1 MLNALCILIL
11 SGLLA
16 GSGQAAER
24 RLLLEKVDVTGSQR
38 LPSAFLERELHLAP
52 GVEVTE
58 EELTADRNRLLGT
71 GLFQSVQFFLSK
83 GQNPGQARLK
93 IELVDD
99 PGVFGTWAWGGSLGL
114 TQDQSSSDQLG
125 GEFNPLSARAQIIS
139 RNLFNSLHRASGA
152 VDYDGQGI
160 LRGFHVA
167 YGFPRFSKESVQFDA
182 RMEAADAQARYL
194 EILGFGARG
203 QAYWTFDQEQ
213 GSSLQY
219 GLAIY
224 MNNRGQRFSLPGFPR
239 TLIGPKIG
247 LYQENRLLSFRP
259 STGYA
264 YGASVILNS
273 QGLKKM
279 GYELEGALTENL
291 FGQSTFT
298 LQLQGMSVGFESLSY
313 RGSLRWEQPL
323 PILDEASDPGIYLQ
337 FTHGADHYKAF
348 RYEGRE
354 ARLGL
359 RFHSAGLIADIAIAF
374 RTLPDSMQDV
384 LEQEW
389 EP

>member
-1 MLNALCILIL
+1 MLKALCILIL
-11 SGLLA
+11 PALLA

-38 LPSAFLERELHLAP
+38 LPTAFLERELRLLP

-83 GQNPGQARLK
+83 GQNPGQARLN

-139 RNLFNSLHRASGA
+139 RNLFNSLHRASAA

-160 LRGFHVA
+160 MRGFHVA
-167 YGFPRFSKESVQFDA
+167 YGFPRFSQESVQFDA

-194 EILGFGARG
+194 DILGFGARG
-203 QAYWTFDQEQ
+203 QAYWTFDQDN
-213 GSSLQY
+213 GTRIQY

-247 LYQENRLLSFRP
+247 LYRENRLLSFRP
-259 STGYA
+259 SEGYS

-279 GYELEGALTENL
+279 GYELEGAVTENI
-291 FGQSTFT
+291 FGPSMLTAQVQA
-298 LQLQGMSVGFESLSY
+298 LSVGFESLSY

-323 PILDEASDPGIYLQ
+323 PILEAASDPGIYLQ
-337 FTHGADHYKAF
+337 FTHGTDQYKDF
-348 RYEGRE
+348 RFEGRE
-354 ARLGL
+354 ARLGI
-359 RFHSAGLIADIAIAF
+359 RFHSAGLIADIALAF
-374 RTLPDSMQDV
+374 RTLPESMKDV

>member
-1 MLNALCILIL
+1 MLKVLCILIL
-11 SGLLA
+11 PGILA

-24 RLLLEKVDVTGSQR
+24 RLLLEEVDVTGSQR
-38 LPSAFLERELHLAP
+38 LPTAFLERELQITP
-52 GVEVTE
+52 GMEVSE
-58 EELTADRNRLLGT
+58 EELAADRNRLLGT

-114 TQDQSSSDQLG
+114 TQDQSSSDQLA

-139 RNLFNSLHRASGA
+139 RNLFNSLHRASAA

-160 LRGFHVA
+160 MRGFHVA

-194 EILGFGARG
+194 DILGFGSRG
-203 QAYWTFDQEQ
+203 QAYWTFDQDN
-213 GSSLQY
+213 GTSLQY

-239 TLIGPKIG
+239 TLIGPKVGI
-247 LYQENRLLSFRP
+247 YQENRLLSFRP
-259 STGYA
+259 SEGYA

-279 GYELEGALTENL
+279 GYELEGAVTENL
-291 FGQSTFT
+291 FGQSMLTA
-298 LQLQGMSVGFESLSY
+298 QVQGLSVGFETLSY
-313 RGSLRWEQPL
+313 RGSLRWEQPF
-323 PILDEASDPGIYLQ
+323 PILDEASDPGLYLQ
-337 FTHGADHYKAF
+337 FTHGVDHYKDF
-348 RYEGRE
+348 RYDGRE

-359 RFHSAGLIADIAIAF
+359 RFHSAGLIADIALSF
-374 RTLPDSMQDV
+374 RTLPESMKDV

>member
-1 MLNALCILIL
+1 MLKALCILIL
-11 SGLLA
+11 PGLLA

-24 RLLLEKVDVTGSQR
+24 RLLLEKVDVTGSSR
-38 LPSAFLERELHLAP
+38 LPSAFLERELHLTA
-52 GVEVTE
+52 GTEVTE

-114 TQDQSSSDQLG
+114 TQDQSSSENLG
-125 GEFNPLSARAQIIS
+125 EEFNPLSARAQLIS
-139 RNLFNSLHRASGA
+139 RNLFNSLHRASAG

-160 LRGFHVA
+160 MRGFHVA
-167 YGFPRFSKESVQFDA
+167 YGFPRFSQESVQFDA

-194 EILGFGARG
+194 DILGFGSRG
-203 QAYWTFDQEQ
+203 QAYWTFDQSN
-213 GSSLQY
+213 GTSIQY

-239 TLIGPKIG
+239 TLIGPKVG
-247 LYQENRLLSFRP
+247 LHSENRLLSFRP
-259 STGYA
+259 SAGYA
-264 YGASVILNS
+264 YSASVILNS
-273 QGLKKM
+273 QGVKKM
-279 GYELEGALTENL
+279 GYEVEGAITESL
-291 FGQSTFT
+291 FGHSMITAQV
-298 LQLQGMSVGFESLSY
+298 QGLSVGFESLSY
-313 RGSLRWEQPL
+313 RGSLRWEQSL
-323 PILDEASDPGIYLQ
+323 PILDEAADPGVYFQ
-337 FTHGADHYKAF
+337 FTHGADQYKDF

-374 RTLPDSMQDV
+374 RTLPDSMEDV

>member
-1 MLNALCILIL
+1 MLKALCILIL
-11 SGLLA
+11 PAVLA

-38 LPSAFLERELHLAP
+38 LPTAFLERELRLLP

-83 GQNPGQARLK
+83 GQNPGQARLN

-139 RNLFNSLHRASGA
+139 RNLFNSLHRASAA

-160 LRGFHVA
+160 MRGFHVA
-167 YGFPRFSKESVQFDA
+167 YGFPRFSQESVQFDA

-194 EILGFGARG
+194 DILGFGARG
-203 QAYWTFDQEQ
+203 QAYWTFDQDN
-213 GSSLQY
+213 GTRIQY

-247 LYQENRLLSFRP
+247 LYRENRLLSFRP
-259 STGYA
+259 SEGYS

-279 GYELEGALTENL
+279 GYELEGAVTENI
-291 FGQSTFT
+291 FGPSMLTAQVQA
-298 LQLQGMSVGFESLSY
+298 LSVGFESLSY

-323 PILDEASDPGIYLQ
+323 PILEAASDPGIYLQ
-337 FTHGADHYKAF
+337 FTHGTDQYKDF
-348 RYEGRE
+348 RFEGRE

-359 RFHSAGLIADIAIAF
+359 RFHSAGLIADIALAF
-374 RTLPDSMQDV
+374 RTLPESMKDV

>member
-1 MLNALCILIL
+1 MFKALCILIL
-11 SGLLA
+11 PGLLA

-38 LPSAFLERELHLAP
+38 LPSAFLERELHLTP

-58 EELTADRNRLLGT
+58 DELTADRNRLLGT

-83 GQNPGQARLK
+83 GETPGHARLR

-114 TQDQSSSDQLG
+114 TQDQSASESLG
-125 GEFNPLSARAQIIS
+125 GELNPLSARAQLIS

-152 VDYDGQGI
+152 VDYDSQGI
-160 LRGFHVA
+160 MRGFHVA

-194 EILGFGARG
+194 DILGFGSRG
-203 QAYWTFDQEQ
+203 QAYWTFDQDQ
-213 GSSLQY
+213 GTSVQY

-239 TLIGPKIG
+239 TLIGPKLG

-259 STGYA
+259 SEGYA

-279 GYELEGALTENL
+279 GYELEGAVTKNL
-291 FGQSTFT
+291 WDDSHITAQV
-298 LQLQGMSVGFESLSY
+298 QGLSVGFESLSY
-313 RGSLRWEQPL
+313 RSSVRWEQPL
-323 PILDEASDPGIYLQ
+323 PILEAASDPGIYLQ
-337 FTHGADHYKAF
+337 FMYGADHYKEF

-359 RFHSAGLIADIAIAF
+359 RFHSAGLIADIAVAF
-374 RTLPDSMQDV
+374 RTLPESMKDV

>member
-1 MLNALCILIL
+1 MLKALCILIL
-11 SGLLA
+11 PGFLA
-16 GSGQAAER
+16 GSGLAAER
-24 RLLLEKVDVTGSQR
+24 RLLLENVDVTGSQR
-38 LPSAFLERELHLAP
+38 LPTAFLERELHLTP
-52 GVEVTE
+52 GVSVTE

-71 GLFQSVQFFLSK
+71 GLFQSVQFFLAK
-83 GQNPGQARLK
+83 GQNPGAARLK

-114 TQDQSSSDQLG
+114 TQDEGSSDQFS

-139 RNLFNSLHRASGA
+139 RNLFNSLHRASAA

-160 LRGFHVA
+160 MRGFHVA
-167 YGFPRFSKESVQFDA
+167 YGFPRFSQESVQFDA

-194 EILGFGARG
+194 DILGFGARG
-203 QAYWTFDQEQ
+203 QAYWTFDQPN
-213 GSSLQY
+213 GTRLQY

-224 MNNRGQRFSLPGFPR
+224 MNNRGERFSLPGFPR
-239 TLIGPKIG
+239 TLIGPKVG
-247 LYQENRLLSFRP
+247 LYRENRLLSFRP
-259 STGYA
+259 SEGYA

-273 QGLKKM
+273 QGFHKM
-279 GYELEGALTENL
+279 GYELEGAVSEGLW
-291 FGQSTFT
+291 GQSMLTA
-298 LQLQGMSVGFESLSY
+298 QVQGLSVGFESFSY

-337 FTHGADHYKAF
+337 FTHGADHYKDY
-348 RYEGRE
+348 RYDGRE

-359 RFHSAGLIADIAIAF
+359 RFHSAGLIADIALAF
-374 RTLPDSMQDV
+374 RTLPESMKDV